1 MKHDSLIDVCCSIDD
16 PEIMKRFFSEI
27 FTPAEL
33 DDMGKRW
40 QLISE
45 LAEGRTQRD
54 IAKRLHI
61 SLCKIT
67 RGAKILKDKNS
78 VIRSVFVPDQK

>member
-1 MKHDSLIDVCCSIDD
+1 MKHDSLIDVCCAIND
-16 PEIMKRFFSEI
+16 PEKMEKFFSEI

-33 DDMGKRW
+33 DDLAKRW
-40 QLISE
+40 QLIAE

-54 IAKRLHI
+54 ISKRLKI

-67 RGAKILKDKNS
+67 RGAKILKDEKS
-78 VIRSVFVPDQK
+78 ITRSIFIEE